1 MTFPFTIW
9 RTQSEAS
16 FSLLRSNYLFEDKG
30 KGMTMLTEY
39 VNSEGFGL
47 FCLLLFSIWDLL
59 LFFYLECERHLTLT
73 EGLPVQDRLWRNSI
87 REACC
92 HFTFVKRKWTGG
104 WNRTIPRVTGELV
117 LVNVEEA
124 RDRHWWTG
132 GLVDWRK
139 PREGTNGCLGWI
151 PV

>member
-39 VNSEGFGL
+39 VSSEGFGL

-73 EGLPVQDRLWRNSI
+73 EGLPAQDQL
-87 REACC
+87 
-92 HFTFVKRKWTGG
+92 
-104 WNRTIPRVTGELV
+104 
-117 LVNVEEA
+117 
-124 RDRHWWTG
+124 
-132 GLVDWRK
+132 
-139 PREGTNGCLGWI
+139 
-151 PV
+151 